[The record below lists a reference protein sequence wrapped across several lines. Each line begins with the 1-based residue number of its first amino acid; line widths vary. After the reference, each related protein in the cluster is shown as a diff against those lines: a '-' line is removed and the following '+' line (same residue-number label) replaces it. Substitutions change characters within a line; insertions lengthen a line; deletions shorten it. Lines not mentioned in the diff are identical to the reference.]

1 MDVSKEKREIEKR
14 KKIMDA
20 DADIYETDSFSFFS
34 F

>member
-1 MDVSKEKREIEKR
+1 MCRKKNVKLKKEKK
-14 KKIMDA
+14 MDA